1 MPLLLL
7 RHHQDTEWVGSA
19 SRMISRAANCAYRLV
34 LRVAY
39 PVLDKLERTF
49 GIRSDV
55 AMVAVWHGD
64 TLLMIRHSYRQG
76 DALPGG
82 MVGAGE
88 SPVEAAARELH
99 EEVGVSARPDQLI
112 FVRSWRQWRTHTWLF
127 EYRPSAAPRITP
139 DQREVVAARFVGAD
153 GIPRSMTRMLAGRG
167 QW

>member
-1 MPLLLL
+1 
-7 RHHQDTEWVGSA
+7 
-19 SRMISRAANCAYRLV
+19 MISRAVNCAYRLV

-39 PVLDKLERTF
+39 PILAKLERTF
-49 GIRSDV
+49 GIRSDI

-64 TLLMIRHSYRQG
+64 TLLMVRHSYRHG

-88 SPVEAAARELH
+88 TPVEAAVRELH
-99 EEVGVSARPDQLI
+99 EEVGISARPDQLI
-112 FVRSWRQWRTHTWLF
+112 FVRSWRQWRTHAWLF
-127 EYRPSAAPRITP
+127 EYRPSVAPRITP

-153 GIPRSMTRMLAGRG
+153 GIPRSMTRMLAGRS